1 MASKMTLRSPFRH
14 FLADERG
21 AFAVMFGVMAIVL
34 VALGGAVVD
43 YVTLEQGRN
52 RAQLA
57 LDAAV
62 LALQPEMYVRG
73 VTDESIR
80 SKAEAFVT
88 ERIANSEIA
97 VSVDQIVVDRETGR
111 LSLGGRFTVPTIFV
125 SLVGVQ
131 SLGATFTAE
140 AIRGSVDMEVA
151 VALDVTGS
159 MDGQDILDLRASIG
173 SLVDTIVQDV
183 QEPNYTKVAL
193 IPYSQAVNAGEYA
206 TALRGP
212 IRAPKD
218 ISNISWAENTTR
230 NITNVANP
238 RNGAVTITSNGH
250 GYNNNDWI
258 YVWDVTG
265 STQMNGRAYQVTGKT
280 TNTFQLL
287 GESAN
292 NYSTYR
298 SGGKI
303 RRCTYANC
311 QIQVTSNNHGFAA
324 GQYVYVTGVGG
335 LTGVNNQTYLVASVA
350 TNTLMLSGLPTTG
363 VGTYTSNTGK
373 LHCTW
378 QSATEGCTYYRF
390 QSATGSWNTFAA
402 TTCVTERAVNPF
414 NDQPPTASFVG
425 RNYPPSGNPCLV
437 NTIVPLSDDKPT
449 LHAAINSLTAGGSTA
464 GALGI
469 LWSWYMLA
477 PNFGYVWPFNSQPA
491 PYNSPELLKAAIIM
505 TDGEFNTVHCNGAVA
520 RNSTSG
526 SGSTSDQ
533 ISCDARNGSPYAQA
547 KAYCDA
553 MKSATTGIIV
563 YTVGFA
569 ISAGSPAANM
579 LADCASNANNYYLAS
594 NGSQLRDVFS
604 QIARDISSLRLT
616 R

>member
-1 MASKMTLRSPFRH
+1 MASKSTFRSPFRR
-14 FLADERG
+14 FLGDEHG

-43 YVTLEQGRN
+43 YVTLEQGRQ

-62 LALQPEMYVRG
+62 LALQPEIFVSV

-80 SKAEAFVT
+80 SRAEAFVI
-88 ERIANSEIA
+88 ERVANASIA
-97 VSVDQIVVDRETGR
+97 VEVDQVVADRNTGR
-111 LSLGGRFTVPTIFV
+111 LSLGGRFTVPTVFV
-125 SLVGVQ
+125 ALVGVQ
-131 SLGATFTAE
+131 SLGAAFNAE
-140 AIRGSVDMEVA
+140 AIRGSVDVEVA

-159 MDGQDILDLRASIG
+159 MDGQDILDLRASVG
-173 SLVDTIVQDV
+173 GLVDTIVQDV

-193 IPYSQAVNAGEYA
+193 VPYSQAVNAGSYA

-212 IRAPKD
+212 IRGPKN
-218 ISNISWAENTTR
+218 ISNISWAESTTR
-230 NITNVANP
+230 TITAVSLP

-250 GYNNNDWI
+250 GYNNNDWV
-258 YVWDVTG
+258 YVWEVSGT
-265 STQMNGRAYQVTGKT
+265 TQLNGRAYQVTAKAA
-280 TNTFQLL
+280 NTFQLL

-311 QIQVTSNNHGFAA
+311 QIQVTSNNHGYSA
-324 GQYVYVTGVGG
+324 GQYLHITGVGG
-335 LTGVNNQTYLVASVA
+335 LTGVNNQSYLVASAA
-350 TNTLMLSGLPTTG
+350 TNTVMLSGLPTSG
-363 VGTYTSNTGK
+363 AGTYTSNTGQ

-378 QSATEGCTYYRF
+378 QNATEGCSYYRF

-402 TTCVTERAVNPF
+402 TNCVTERAVNPF

-437 NTIVPLSDDKPT
+437 NTIVPLSANKST
-449 LHAAINSLTAGGSTA
+449 LHAAINSLSAGGSTA

-469 LWSWYMLA
+469 LWTWYMLA
-477 PNFGYVWPFNSQPA
+477 PNFGYVWPFESQPA
-491 PYNSPELLKAAIIM
+491 PYNSADLLKAAIIM

-533 ISCDARNGSPYAQA
+533 INCDAHNGAPYAQA
-547 KAYCDA
+547 RAYCDA
-553 MKSATTGIIV
+553 MKSNTTGIVV

-569 ISAGSPAANM
+569 ISEGSPAANM
-579 LADCASNANNYYLAS
+579 LASCASSPNNYYLAS
-594 NGSQLRDVFS
+594 NGSRLREVFG